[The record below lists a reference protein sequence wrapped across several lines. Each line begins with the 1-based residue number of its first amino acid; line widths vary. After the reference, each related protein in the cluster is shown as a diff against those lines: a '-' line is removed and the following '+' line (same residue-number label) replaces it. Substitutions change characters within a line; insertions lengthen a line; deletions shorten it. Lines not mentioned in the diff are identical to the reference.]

1 MKCCYLIIFLVYS
14 KKEFIQNI
22 MLLLVYRSV
31 FQHTVGWLEIL
42 VIKKG
47 IAPRF
52 CTSKAYLCISIYIW
66 SYLHL
71 LYSMCYYLFWP
82 CLSTSYKWISN
93 FFILSALWTSICSVW
108 CKMTYLITEVHGST
122 YYFIFFVLQN
132 DFYCVGFLNGGLQTK
147 DGENMVLLGG
157 MIKLLCNIDL
167 FIPSFLQNFMDS
179 IADLVLSNKLVV
191 YNLENQVIGWTDYNC
206 KWGINL

>member
-1 MKCCYLIIFLVYS
+1 MVQLIISFS
-14 KKEFIQNI
+14 
-22 MLLLVYRSV
+22 
-31 FQHTVGWLEIL
+31 
-42 VIKKG
+42 
-47 IAPRF
+47 
-52 CTSKAYLCISIYIW
+52 
-66 SYLHL
+66 
-71 LYSMCYYLFWP
+71 
-82 CLSTSYKWISN
+82 
-93 FFILSALWTSICSVW
+93 
-108 CKMTYLITEVHGST
+108 
-122 YYFIFFVLQN
+122 FVLQN

-206 KWGINL
+206 K

>member
-1 MKCCYLIIFLVYS
+1 MKFVLLRPYMKKCCYLIIFLVYS

-22 MLLLVYRSV
+22 VLLLIYRSV

-71 LYSMCYYLFWP
+71 LYSRCDDLFWP

-122 YYFIFFVLQN
+122 YYFIFFC
-132 DFYCVGFLNGGLQTK
+132 FAEWF
-147 DGENMVLLGG
+147 
-157 MIKLLCNIDL
+157 LLCRVPEWWVTNQGWEKYGSLGRYDQAVMQYWPIYP
-167 FIPSFLQNFMDS
+167 FFPSKFYGLYCRS
-179 IADLVLSNKLVV
+179 GSLK
-191 YNLENQVIGWTDYNC
+191 
-206 KWGINL
+206 

>member
-1 MKCCYLIIFLVYS
+1 MKFVLLRPYMKKCCYLIIFLVYS

-22 MLLLVYRSV
+22 VLLLIYRSV

-71 LYSMCYYLFWP
+71 LYSRCDDL
-82 CLSTSYKWISN
+82 
-93 FFILSALWTSICSVW
+93 FFILYAVWTSICSLW

-122 YYFIFFVLQN
+122 YYFIFFC
-132 DFYCVGFLNGGLQTK
+132 FAEWF
-147 DGENMVLLGG
+147 
-157 MIKLLCNIDL
+157 LLCR
-167 FIPSFLQNFMDS
+167 
-179 IADLVLSNKLVV
+179 VRERWVT
-191 YNLENQVIGWTDYNC
+191 NQGWEKYGSLGRSGSL
-206 KWGINL
+206 K